1 MRSCRSCKL
10 TTTLR
15 ALQQYQS
22 HQPHQP
28 HGPGG
33 QPPRQHFSQ
42 KLGVDGR
49 KVSNDSYQKR
59 AVRGGNPAGEQL
71 LQFIAEKVSGCCD
84 LMVVMVVMV
93 VAMTM
98 MMTMM
103 MVMMVVVMMMMMMMT
118 MVAMMVAMMVTM
130 VAMMVAMMMMIIM
143 MSVIVMMMMMMAAA
157 AVNNDALLH
166 REQPTR
172 PRHTTPPLVSQ
183 VHQKATNVRVIFRSF
198 DTDKSGKLHA
208 GEFRRVSTAW
218 NILQY
223 NRPDHLGLW
232 RGALP
237 EHQMAL
243 ITSNCVPSRPGARAH
258 GHHAVRTGAPQPLVC
273 GAFSPG
279 ESQISTPAH
288 TGHPINPKST
298 YQLIQDT
305 QADMLTWGFRGSAGG
320 P

>member
-103 MVMMVVVMMMMMMMT
+103 MVMMVVVMMMVVTMMMLLVDAGRGDT
-118 MVAMMVAMMVTM
+118 TCAPG
-130 VAMMVAMMMMIIM
+130 
-143 MSVIVMMMMMMAAA
+143 SVG
-157 AVNNDALLH
+157 
-166 REQPTR
+166 
-172 PRHTTPPLVSQ
+172 VS
-183 VHQKATNVRVIFRSF
+183 
-198 DTDKSGKLHA
+198 A
-208 GEFRRVSTAW
+208 GESECER
-218 NILQY
+218 
-223 NRPDHLGLW
+223 
-232 RGALP
+232 
-237 EHQMAL
+237 
-243 ITSNCVPSRPGARAH
+243 ARKRA
-258 GHHAVRTGAPQPLVC
+258 G
-273 GAFSPG
+273 SG
-279 ESQISTPAH
+279 E
-288 TGHPINPKST
+288 
-298 YQLIQDT
+298 
-305 QADMLTWGFRGSAGG
+305 
-320 P
+320 